1 MLENIA
7 LLQDPVTKD
16 IISFIAILLLAYISS
31 KIAYFIIQNYIKVLT
46 RKTRTTLDDEIIH
59 ALEHP
64 IVMGVLLIGLY
75 IAFQVMETTK
85 NYDVL
90 INKGV
95 FVGAAIWVAYFVVRL
110 MSAILNWYNAKM
122 TAETQ
127 QKTEAQFIPFVRR
140 VINIIIYIIAFLIIL
155 AYFGVEIT
163 PLIASLGIASLAV
176 ALALQDTLSNF
187 FAGFYLLTDKPIKVG
202 EYIKLD
208 SGAEGYVEEIGWR
221 SCKIKQL
228 TDNIIIVP
236 NSKVTS
242 SVIVNYDQPSPNMTI
257 SIPIT
262 VPYDSDLEKVE
273 RVTVAIAKDV
283 LKNTKGAVKNAE
295 PTVRYSVVGESYIQ
309 FNLNVQ
315 IENFNDKYLVTHE
328 LIKELIKVYRKEN
341 IEFSHPVRHIIVK
354 KPSKK
359 K

>member
-7 LLQDPVTKD
+7 LLQDPLTRDV
-16 IISFIAILLLAYISS
+16 IYFIAILLFAYVSS
-31 KIAYFIIQNYIKVLT
+31 KIAYFIIQRYIKALT
-46 RKTRTTLDDEIIH
+46 RKTATTLDDELIH

-64 IVMGVLLIGLY
+64 VVMGVILIGLY
-75 IAFQVMETTK
+75 IALQVMETTK

-90 INKGV
+90 INKGA
-95 FVGAAIWVAYFVVRL
+95 FVGAAIWVAYFIVRL
-110 MSAILNWYNAKM
+110 VSAFLNWYSAKVRL
-122 TAETQ
+122 ETK
-127 QKTEAQFIPFVRR
+127 QKTEAHFIPFVRR

-163 PLIASLGIASLAV
+163 PLIASLGIVSLAV
-176 ALALQDTLSNF
+176 ALALQDTLANF
-187 FAGFYLLTDKPIKVG
+187 FAGFYLLTDKPIKIG

-221 SCKIKQL
+221 SCKIRQL
-228 TDNIIIVP
+228 TDNMVVVP
-236 NSKVTS
+236 NSKVAS

-257 SIPIT
+257 SLPIT

-273 RVTVAIAKDV
+273 RITVNTAKEV
-283 LKNTKGAVKNAE
+283 LKKTKGAVKNSE
-295 PTVRYSVVGESYIQ
+295 PTVRYAALGDSNIQ
-309 FNLNVQ
+309 FNMNVQ

-341 IEFSHPVRHIIVK
+341 IEFSHPVRHIVLK
-354 KPSKK
+354 TPKK